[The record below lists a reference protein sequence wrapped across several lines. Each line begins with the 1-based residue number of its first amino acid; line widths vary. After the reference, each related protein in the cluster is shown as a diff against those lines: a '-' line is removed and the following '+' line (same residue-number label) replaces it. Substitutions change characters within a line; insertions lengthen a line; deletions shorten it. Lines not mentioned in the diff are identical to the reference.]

1 MNKDLLKFG
10 EKASLERTELA
21 VVAEL
26 IGTDGKLKLIKS
38 NLSGTRRVM
47 CILVKADGT
56 ELAITCSKKVSA
68 GIRDKSISIPNL
80 LGFSVY
86 EGKAFKRDSN
96 GDQMHDPE
104 TGAELFEAYPAIEMP
119 ADDSAVIEFD
129 AGKVEAYVAPV
140 FDASELVAF

>member
-10 EKASLERTELA
+10 ERASLERKELA

-47 CILVKADGT
+47 CILQKADGT
-56 ELAITCSKKVSA
+56 ELAITCSKKVSE

-80 LGFSVY
+80 LGFSIY
-86 EGKAFKRDSN
+86 ESQAFKRDSN

-104 TGAELFEAYPAIEMP
+104 TGAELFESYPAIEMP
-119 ADDSAVIEFD
+119 DNANALLEFD

-140 FDASELVAF
+140 LDASELVAF